1 MLTPIEALF
10 SGGGDHFSID
20 DNRRRGIVTL

>member
-1 MLTPIEALF
+1 MLTPIEALL

-20 DNRRRGIVTL
+20 DKRRRGIVTL